1 MHRIFVHVVTRSSI
15 QREDFQMIKCTV
27 RIVNIL
33 GIINI
38 TNKRGVGYGI
48 IKNGRKRCD

>member
-1 MHRIFVHVVTRSSI
+1 
-15 QREDFQMIKCTV
+15 MIKCTV

-38 TNKRGVGYGI
+38 TNKRGGHNEINIIQRDLPDDRGYRWGAWY
-48 IKNGRKRCD
+48 